1 MQCKLH
7 AMRYE
12 MLSGRRPQVNRSPSR
27 LYDGALR
34 ILSAIFALALA
45 LPAHAGSQTL
55 KVAAA
60 ADLQFA
66 LNDLTREFHRIHP
79 DIDVSNVF
87 GSSGNFYAEIGNHAP
102 FDIFLSADS
111 EYPRRLVEAKLAIPE
126 SLFVYGIGHIALWVL
141 NSSPLDL
148 PRLQMRALEA
158 PGVKRIAIANPRHAP
173 YGRAA
178 EAAMKST
185 GVYDRISSKLVLG
198 ENIAQAFQFA
208 QSGAADIGIVALSLA
223 LAPAARGQ
231 GRYWEIPQTAYPK
244 MEQSGVIL
252 SRAKS
257 LAAARQF
264 CAFLAGAAAKPIWTN
279 YGFY

>member
-1 MQCKLH
+1 
-7 AMRYE
+7 MRV
-12 MLSGRRPQVNRSPSR
+12 LSV
-27 LYDGALR
+27 
-34 ILSAIFALALA
+34 ILALALA
-45 LPAHAGSQTL
+45 APAHAASQSL

-66 LNDLTREFHRIHP
+66 LNDLAHEFHRTHP
-79 DIDVSNVF
+79 GIDVDAVF
-87 GSSGNFYAEIGNHAP
+87 GSSGNFYAEIGNQAP
-102 FDIFLSADS
+102 FDVFLSADS
-111 EYPRRLVEAKLAIPE
+111 GYPRRLVEAKLALAD
-126 SLFVYGIGHIALWVL
+126 SLFVYGIGHIALWVR
-141 NSSPLDL
+141 NSSPLAL

-158 PGVKRIAIANPRHAP
+158 TSVKRIAIANPQHAP

-178 EAAMKST
+178 QAAMKSS
-185 GVYDRISSKLVLG
+185 GVYERIASKLVLG

-252 SRAKS
+252 SRTKS
-257 LAAARQF
+257 LAVARQF
-264 CAFLAGAAAKPIWTN
+264 CAFLAGAAAKPIWKN